1 MKRVPR
7 EIDLKEVIDIIRKR
21 LWIVLIITL
30 ISTAAGTWYSINK
43 SNNTPSLYQSS
54 TRLIIGASADLMT
67 TLHVIIKD
75 PIVLDKV
82 VKELGLE
89 KSPEALASQITVN
102 SIESSQVVS
111 INVTDTDPERAAIIA
126 NTTAK
131 VFKEE
136 IPKIIDFEDVR
147 FLSEAKVVPFPIN
160 ETQSNRTIIIACIF
174 GIAVSIGLAF
184 LLDSFDNTIRPD
196 HDIEEIIGLP
206 LLGRVPKMNKKNIKK
221 KSKVQQAVTVRGET
235 IVPK

>member
-7 EIDLKEVIDIIRKR
+7 EIDLREVIDIIRKR
-21 LWIVLIITL
+21 LWIVVIITL

-54 TRLIIGASADLMT
+54 TRLIIGASSDLMK
-67 TLHVIIKD
+67 TLQVIIKD
-75 PIVLDKV
+75 PLVLDKV

-102 SIESSQVVS
+102 SIESSQVIS
-111 INVTDTDPERAAIIA
+111 INVTDTDPERAAKIA

-131 VFKEE
+131 IFKEE
-136 IPKIIDFEDVR
+136 IPKIMDFEDVR
-147 FLSEAKVVPFPIN
+147 FLSEAKVIPFSIN
-160 ETQSNRTIIIACIF
+160 EPQSNRTIIIAFIF

-196 HDIEEIIGLP
+196 HDIEEITGLP